1 MLTWMERA
9 ARSAALDKFRG
20 PGLILVAVCTLSAN
34 VATHGGALSPSE
46 HSFHYDREMTKVYE
60 GEVPLAKEALD
71 DLKFAK
77 FESAWE
83 KACSAARQYEVA
95 WDRALSEDVK
105 LKRAIEL
112 LHRVEDLERKAY
124 SLKSRVE
131 DHYKEL
137 GPSAFTDFEE
147 WSFKWLQNST
157 HEWLQPEE
165 DKEFAQIYLWV
176 CRTIGAETQA
186 PPREWFPYADLVK
199 ELLPSGDEELDEDRA
214 VEILTI
220 AVGRARERELQLR
233 GGIERDNDPPD
244 FVYDYL
250 RAWSEANTLHPSCD
264 AYVRYHQ
271 PDYVVAA
278 LEKWD
283 EAVGRCFKIWPDL
296 DDGFRH
302 RQSLLLQQESSLR
315 RGRPSPT
322 PRNGSGTIACPR
334 SLVSRSVSNTGWRMR
349 SRWRRCCG
357 RWRNWTSGVN

>member
-1 MLTWMERA
+1 MR
-9 ARSAALDKFRG
+9 
-20 PGLILVAVCTLSAN
+20 VAVCSLLVCFAIHGVAFSVNENGFTYHLNSA
-34 VATHGGALSPSE
+34 
-46 HSFHYDREMTKVYE
+46 KIYE
-60 GEVPLAKEALD
+60 GEVPLAREVLD
-71 DLKFAK
+71 DVKFAE
-77 FESAWE
+77 FESAWTE
-83 KACSAARQYEVA
+83 ACSAARQYESA
-95 WDRALSEDVK
+95 WDRALSEDAR
-105 LKRAIEL
+105 LKRALEL
-112 LHRVEDLERKAY
+112 LDRVDGLMTRY
-124 SLKSRVE
+124 NSLRPRVRSY
-131 DHYKEL
+131 YKEL
-137 GPSAFTDFEE
+137 GPSAYKDFEK
-147 WSFKWLQNST
+147 WSDDWHELSR

-278 LEKWD
+278 LEKWE

-302 RQSLLLQQESSLR
+302 RQSLLLQQEASRR
-315 RGRPSPT
+315 RGRFVTIIVLNIAALLAILGMLVVRRRRKHGNT
-322 PRNGSGTIACPR
+322 PDVTDGDN
-334 SLVSRSVSNTGWRMR
+334 
-349 SRWRRCCG
+349 
-357 RWRNWTSGVN
+357 